1 MVTLA
6 SPPPNK
12 VTTLACIHM
21 PGQLL
26 SDSNHHSAT
35 APFPSLICHTPAFCR
50 CLTLDSLGAIFP
62 SLHCPVTRLAVHP

>member
-1 MVTLA
+1 MVALA

-35 APFPSLICHTPAFCR
+35 ALFPSLDLPHTRFSP
-50 CLTLDSLGAIFP
+50 LSL
-62 SLHCPVTRLAVHP
+62 S